1 MRLKILYPLLTI
13 SIRKVIPA
21 KIILVKNSAVY
32 SAGEIHELVPN
43 KGISFGSIQIKIKI
57 Q

>member
-1 MRLKILYPLLTI
+1 LKILYPLLTI

-32 SAGEIHELVPN
+32 SVGEIHELVPN